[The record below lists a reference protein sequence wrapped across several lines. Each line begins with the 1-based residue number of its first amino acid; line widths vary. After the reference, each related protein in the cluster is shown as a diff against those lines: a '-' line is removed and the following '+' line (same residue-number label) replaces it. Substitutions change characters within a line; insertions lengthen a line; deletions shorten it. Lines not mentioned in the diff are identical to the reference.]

1 MGDEPTSCPNSL
13 HSIYSKVH
21 VSKAKRAKEE
31 EGEAAGLKVR
41 KVEIARAA
49 VDFTSPRS
57 RDER

>member
-1 MGDEPTSCPNSL
+1 M
-13 HSIYSKVH
+13 
-21 VSKAKRAKEE
+21 SKAKRAKEE